1 MTDFHESQQLYQERG
16 FGRRIGF
23 GQHPALLIVDVIQ
36 AFTNP
41 ASPLGSDLDTVVYA
55 IQRLLD
61 IARSKSVPVVFTTVG
76 YDESEWQSA
85 QIFIT
90 KVPALKVLKLG
101 TSEVEIDPR
110 LERSAT
116 EPILLK
122 QFASAFF
129 GTPLSSLLAA
139 QHCDTV
145 IVTGCTTSGCVRAS
159 VVDALQYGYRP
170 IVPLEAVGD
179 RSLEA
184 HKANLFDI
192 GAKYGDVVALNEVI
206 EYLRTLLATL
216 VRSGSF

>member
-1 MTDFHESQQLYQERG
+1 M
-16 FGRRIGF
+16 
-23 GQHPALLIVDVIQ
+23 
-36 AFTNP
+36 
-41 ASPLGSDLDTVVYA
+41 
-55 IQRLLD
+55 
-61 IARSKSVPVVFTTVG
+61 G
-76 YDESEWQSA
+76 YDESEWQA
-85 QIFIT
+85 AHIFIT
-90 KVPALKVLKLG
+90 KVPALKVLKIG
-101 TSEVEIDPR
+101 TPEVDVDPR
-110 LERSAT
+110 LERRAT

-192 GAKYGDVVALNEVI
+192 GAKYGDVILLNEVLD
-206 EYLRTLLATL
+206 YLRNL
-216 VRSGSF
+216 R